1 MSGMTQHTDSGSS
14 GALAGY
20 AACGIVLGLRGLA
33 CMVPLIAQRQERAP
47 FDMRAR
53 WKRFKN
59 IHQLD
64 KATGEGSGGAAVQ
77 ESHITVLSQP

>member
-1 MSGMTQHTDSGSS
+1 MSEMTQHTDSGSS

-20 AACGIVLGLRGLA
+20 AACGIVLSFRGLA
-33 CMVPLIAQRQERAP
+33 CMVPLIPQRQDRAP
-47 FDMRAR
+47 FDIRAR

-64 KATGEGSGGAAVQ
+64 KTVGQRSGAVALQ
-77 ESHITVLSQP
+77 